1 METQIY
7 FDYKNNKLLLKGV
20 NAGYKLLEHNEFTDV
35 DGTLIG
41 VVLAKSKTQ
50 YATWRYS
57 FYPKGEYL
65 TGLNFGHYFSNEI
78 SAKTDYFERLSEMG
92 KRLKSEISKSEMSK
106 TCYETDEDME
116 I

>member
-7 FDYKNNKLLLKGV
+7 FDFKNNKLLLKGV

-57 FYPKGEYL
+57 FYPKSEYFSGFNL
-65 TGLNFGHYFSNEI
+65 GHYFSNEI

-92 KRLKSEISKSEMSK
+92 NRLKSEISKN
-106 TCYETDEDME
+106 CCETDEDME

>member
-7 FDYKNNKLLLKGV
+7 FDFKNNKLSLKGV
-20 NAGYKLLEHNEFTDV
+20 NAGYKLLEHNEFTDI

-57 FYPKGEYL
+57 FYPKSEYF
-65 TGLNFGHYFSNEI
+65 TGLDLGHYFSNEI

-92 KRLKSEISKSEMSK
+92 NRLKSEISK
-106 TCYETDEDME
+106 TCCETDEDME

>member
-7 FDYKNNKLLLKGV
+7 FDFKNNKLSLKGV

-57 FYPKGEYL
+57 FYPKSEYF
-65 TGLNFGHYFSNEI
+65 TGLN
-78 SAKTDYFERLSEMG
+78 A
-92 KRLKSEISKSEMSK
+92 
-106 TCYETDEDME
+106 
-116 I
+116 

>member
-7 FDYKNNKLLLKGV
+7 FDFKNNKLSLKGV

-41 VVLAKSKTQ
+41 VVLAKSSTQ
-50 YATWRYS
+50 YVTWR
-57 FYPKGEYL
+57 FTFFPKSEYFS
-65 TGLNFGHYFSNEI
+65 GFNHGHYFINEL
-78 SAKTDYFERLSEMG
+78 SAKKDYFDRSSEMC
-92 KRLKSEISKSEMSK
+92 KNLITRSEPRCQEP
-106 TCYETDEDME
+106 EEEDME

>member
-7 FDYKNNKLLLKGV
+7 FDFKNNKLSLKGV

-57 FYPKGEYL
+57 FYPKSEYF
-65 TGLNFGHYFSNEI
+65 TGLNLGHYFRMKFLLKQTI
-78 SAKTDYFERLSEMG
+78 LSG
-92 KRLKSEISKSEMSK
+92 YPKWAI
-106 TCYETDEDME
+106 D
-116 I
+116 

>member
-7 FDYKNNKLLLKGV
+7 FDYKNNKLSLKGV

-41 VVLAKSKTQ
+41 VVLANSKTQ
-50 YATWRYS
+50 FATWRYS
-57 FYPKGEYL
+57 FFPKSEYF
-65 TGLNFGHYFSNEI
+65 TGLNAGHYFSNEI

-92 KRLKSEISKSEMSK
+92 NRLKSEISK
-106 TCYETDEDME
+106 TCCKIEEDIE

>member
-57 FYPKGEYL
+57 FYPKSEYFA
-65 TGLNFGHYFSNEI
+65 GLNLGHYFSNEI
-78 SAKTDYFERLSEMG
+78 LAKTDYFERLSKMG
-92 KRLKSEISKSEMSK
+92 NRLKSEISK
-106 TCYETDEDME
+106 TCCETDEDMMK
-116 I
+116 

>member
-7 FDYKNNKLLLKGV
+7 FDFKNNKLSLKGV

-57 FYPKGEYL
+57 FLPQE
-65 TGLNFGHYFSNEI
+65 
-78 SAKTDYFERLSEMG
+78 
-92 KRLKSEISKSEMSK
+92 
-106 TCYETDEDME
+106 
-116 I
+116 

>member
-7 FDYKNNKLLLKGV
+7 FDFKNNKLSLKGV

-57 FYPKGEYL
+57 FTPRVNTSPGL
-65 TGLNFGHYFSNEI
+65 T
-78 SAKTDYFERLSEMG
+78 
-92 KRLKSEISKSEMSK
+92 
-106 TCYETDEDME
+106 
-116 I
+116 

>member
-7 FDYKNNKLLLKGV
+7 FDFKNNKLSLKGV

-50 YATWRYS
+50 YATW
-57 FYPKGEYL
+57 
-65 TGLNFGHYFSNEI
+65 
-78 SAKTDYFERLSEMG
+78 
-92 KRLKSEISKSEMSK
+92 
-106 TCYETDEDME
+106 
-116 I
+116 